1 MNINIDKK
9 AESYIKA
16 KSNDLSIHLGIKR
29 VGSGWCVSYE
39 PFVKMGEPF
48 EKQSFN
54 HYLVGDINVY
64 IPIEMKA
71 RNKKISIGHNKFLWI
86 QSLNVDGIMV

>member
-1 MNINIDKK
+1 
-9 AESYIKA
+9 
-16 KSNDLSIHLGIKR
+16 
-29 VGSGWCVSYE
+29 
-39 PFVKMGEPF
+39 MGEPF
-48 EKQSFN
+48 AKQSFN

-86 QSLNVDGIMV
+86 QSLNVDGIML